1 MRRNLCLGMLTISLL
16 LALPTYAQRFWVGTG
31 ATNNWNNTDNWS
43 TTSGGAGGASVPGP
57 TDAVT
62 FNAAGNV
69 NCVLDIAP
77 TVAAITLNGYTATI
91 DLNGFVLTT
100 TGNNTFAS
108 GTLADGAGTGSLTLN
123 TTGSTTFSGT
133 TFGAV
138 VNGSTGRVFFN
149 GSTFNSG
156 VDITKTANATDLS
169 TGGNT
174 FNGAVTLTNTSANP
188 FRLGGTN
195 PDIFGSTLAL
205 TVGGTGALE
214 IAYTA
219 AGTQLNHN
227 VTVTY
232 NSTALISVGAN
243 GGSATLAD
251 GRTLSVAGFGGAG
264 CGNLTLA
271 RLTQVG
277 GTAQSITLAGNNTAT
292 LTLGPGSTFNAAL
305 TATTPSIIFNASS
318 FQAVTVTKTG
328 TITDNSR
335 GGNIFNGL
343 FTLNNQGGDFVT
355 GSNAA
360 DAGDTWMTGAVFNNS
375 GGYRIRI
382 GEDNAGNLFNGNVT
396 FNNTSITDIQN
407 RIQIARFGTAEVTF
421 NGTVT
426 FDNGGNGSDVHIS
439 YAAGSSTTF
448 NGPVLFHSNASNGAQ
463 FWVGQDGNVSFG
475 SDVTVTSSTDGVIF
489 GNNSGLVNMAAGSTV
504 IIGGA
509 GFSAGELRFR
519 NFTQAGAAPLSLPLT
534 GTAILRF
541 ANANIGGAVTGAA
554 SQLFMSAT
562 TFQSS
567 VTLEKTGATDN
578 SSSGNTFN
586 GPATITNS
594 GTAEIF
600 MGNGAADTFNGAA
613 VFNNSGSYRI
623 RLAYNH
629 DGQTTTF
636 ANGLTL
642 NSNKTGGA
650 DTWSFLV
657 GDFNNSNITINGN
670 LVINCGGTLRSDHRF
685 MNGTGT
691 LTLNGDLIINNTNTH
706 ASTTITMGANGT
718 SVYNGNITLT
728 NTGGSSGITFNS
740 GITASSVQSTG
751 NLSIVS
757 GFDSGNLNVHRFTQL
772 GGASVNLDL
781 GGTTTLLRVGPSTAF
796 SGNIDLRAP
805 RIFLDG
811 VTVSGT
817 AYIEKKGANNDTG
830 AGNNVFLST
839 ATIVNNGTG
848 QLRTNGNNSFGGTTT
863 ITNNSTADVLLE
875 LTSGSTYNGAVTF
888 NNTNSSNLRVAYAG
902 NTHFNNNIIV
912 NSTAGTGII
921 FCELGGA
928 TATLADGFT
937 VSIGGSGFSAGTL
950 TLQRF
955 TQLGA
960 TPQVLTA
967 FSGTTALTVGP
978 SSAFGGNVTFT
989 APRLQLNGCNYSGTV
1004 TLQKTGGGD
1013 DVSSGGNVFSG
1024 VTNITNSGTGYLL
1037 LGNGSRDE
1045 FLSATTFHNTGG
1057 YRIYFAHNHPGQTT
1071 TFASDLTLN
1080 TNKTSGTDP
1089 WSYLVAENG
1098 TSAIS
1103 VAGNLVINCL
1113 GSIESDHRFL
1123 SGTGSIASFGG
1134 TVDINITNTS
1144 AGTAVIMGE
1153 NGTTTYNNNI
1163 SITNSGGSSGVTFNN
1178 GTTASSILTNGAI
1191 SATTFTSG
1199 SLNLYRFTQTG
1210 AFANNLTL
1218 SGGAI
1223 LRVGPNSSFDGPVN
1237 FVAPRLLLN
1246 GATYNN
1252 TTYLEKNGTG
1262 DDNGAGGNIFNGTT
1276 TLVASGSGYLLTAN
1290 TTADVFN
1297 GPLTLT
1303 NSGSN
1308 FIYLAHNVAGNQ
1320 FNNDITL
1327 NNTGSALGIVFA
1339 NNTTGAAT
1347 FTGGTLLVGGSGFS
1361 TGDLRLRRFTQSGPT
1376 AQSLTLT
1383 GSARLWIGPNSQFDG
1398 DVNFVSP
1405 QLLLNGATYNGT
1417 ARLEKSGASPSGA
1430 NDGTGG
1436 NVFNQEATIVNS
1448 GSAYLLTGLT
1458 SPDIFNGRL
1467 IITNSG
1473 SSTIRMADTSPG
1485 NAFNGNI
1492 ELNSTFGGGI
1502 YFGNGGGT
1510 STLAD
1515 TRTIGVGTSGVI
1527 SGDIRLIRFTQVGS
1541 AAQTLNLTG
1550 IAILTLGPSSV
1561 FNGDVDF
1568 RAPQILL
1575 NGTRFEGITYIE
1587 KNGANNNTGNGGNIF
1602 QGATTLV
1609 NAGSGYLLTANSA
1622 ADVFNGSLT
1631 VTNTG
1636 SSIIYLAHNVPGN
1649 EFNGN
1654 ITFNSTL
1661 GSGGV
1666 YFANNSTGNAT
1677 LGTGASLLVGGLGYS
1692 SGELRF
1698 RRFTQTGSAPQT
1710 LLLTGTALLRVGP
1723 ATTFNGTIDFR
1734 APQFALDGT
1743 TFNGTTYLEK
1753 TGATNNDSNGGN
1765 IFNGP
1770 TTIANSGA
1778 GWFRFAVTALDTFNG
1793 DLTLNNTGSSS
1804 IRMADNV
1811 AGTVFNGN
1819 VIVNSTSGG
1828 GIFFSESGGGT
1839 ATLASGRT
1847 ISVGGLGFSLGELRL
1862 RRFTQSGT
1870 AAQTLVFTGTAGIT
1884 LGPGITF
1891 NGPVNFSAPQLII
1904 NAGTY
1909 NNTASLT
1916 KTGAS
1921 NNGGTG
1927 ACLFE
1932 STTII
1937 SNSGSGYLR
1946 TDGGHTFNGTTQLT
1960 CAGSNY
1966 LLLELTTGS
1975 TYNGAL
1981 SITNSG
1987 SSNVRVAYQ
1996 GNTAFNNNIEVNST
2010 GGSGIYFGEAGGSS
2024 STLASGRTITVG
2036 GTGFSGGE
2044 LRLQRFTQLGTTA
2057 QSLTLTGAAI
2067 FRSGVSSLWNGNL
2080 TVAAPR
2086 IFLDG
2091 VTLNGAN
2098 NQINKTGA
2106 STDSSNGG
2114 NTFGGNT
2121 TFSNTGT
2128 GIFRFANGAADD
2140 FTGHV
2145 VFNQASGT
2153 IQPAYNFTSTFRG
2166 NISVDGA
2173 TSITFGANNGTLSF
2187 ADNANQTVNRLG
2199 AASPTFRRLLIN
2211 KTGGSVTLNTD
2222 VTISTSATFTAGVLN
2237 TTASNVIN
2245 FADNA
2250 TVSGGSNASYV
2261 DGPVRKTGNDA
2272 FTFPTG
2278 DNGIYRAIAISA
2290 PSVVTNAF
2298 TAEYFFA
2305 PQAFGSTL
2313 ASPLLIVSGCEYWT
2327 LDRNA
2332 GTSSVAVT
2340 IGWNSSDC
2348 TGAYV
2353 GDLATLRVVRF
2364 DGSQWVDHGNAG
2376 TTGTVATGT
2385 ITSNA
2390 ISAFSPIA
2398 LGTTSLANPLPIEL
2412 LSFTASRISNNVRLQ
2427 WTTASEIN
2435 NDYFEVQRSADGIEF
2450 ETLTTQK
2457 GAGTSSERMEYKF
2470 DDTAPITGTAYYRLK
2485 QVDFDGSS
2493 SYSSVVS
2500 ILFETTYQ
2508 LTVWPNPAVKNETVF
2523 LSQKGN
2529 FALIN
2534 SQGVVVRQVTNTDH
2548 VDLADVPT
2556 GVYIIKSEGGV
2567 TRRLVIH

>member
-1 MRRNLCLGMLTISLL
+1 MGMLCVSLFFT
-16 LALPTYAQRFWVGTG
+16 LPTHAQRFWVGTG

-43 TTSGGAGGASVPGP
+43 TTSGGPGGASVPGP

-62 FNAAGNV
+62 FNAAGNIDCIV
-69 NCVLDIAP
+69 DIAP
-77 TVAAITLNGYTATI
+77 TVAGITVNGYSSTI
-91 DLNGFVLTT
+91 DVNGFVLTT
-100 TGNNTFAS
+100 TGTNTFAS
-108 GTLADGAGTGSLTLN
+108 GTLADGVGTGALTLN
-123 TTGSTTFSGT
+123 TTGTTTFSGT

-149 GSTFNSG
+149 GSTFSSG

-174 FNGAVTLTNTSANP
+174 FNGAVSLTNNSNNP

-205 TVGGTGALE
+205 TVGGTGTLE

-219 AGTQLNHN
+219 AGTLLNGN

-232 NSTALISVGAN
+232 NSTAEVSVGAN

-251 GRTLSVAGFGGAG
+251 GRTISVAGFGGAG
-264 CGNLTLA
+264 CGDLTLA
-271 RLTQVG
+271 RLTQMG
-277 GTAQSITLAGNNTAT
+277 STAQNITLAGNNTAT
-292 LTLGPGSTFNAAL
+292 LTLGPVSTFNAGL
-305 TATTPSIIFNASS
+305 TATTPSIIFNSSS

-328 TITDNSR
+328 TLADNSR
-335 GGNIFNGL
+335 GGNVFNGL
-343 FTLNNQGGDFVT
+343 FTLNNPGGDFVT

-360 DAGDTWMTGAVFNNS
+360 DAGDIWMADAIFNNS

-382 GEDNAGNLFNGNVT
+382 GEDNAGNVFNGNVT
-396 FNNTSITDIQN
+396 FTNTSVTDIQN

-489 GNNSGLVNMAAGSTV
+489 GNNSGLVNMTAGNTV

-509 GFSAGELRFR
+509 GFSAGELRFK

-554 SQLFMSAT
+554 TQLFMSGS

-586 GPATITNS
+586 GPTTITNS

-600 MGNGAADTFNGAA
+600 MGNGAADTFNDAA
-613 VFNNSGSYRI
+613 VFNNTGSYRI

-657 GDFNNSNITINGN
+657 GDFNNSSITIHGN

-706 ASTTITMGANGT
+706 ASTIITMGATGT
-718 SVYNGNITLT
+718 SLYNGNITLT
-728 NTGGSSGITFNS
+728 NTGGSNGVTFNS
-740 GITASSVQSTG
+740 GTSASSVQSTG
-751 NLSIVS
+751 NFSIVS
-757 GFDSGNLNVHRFTQL
+757 GFDSGSLNLYRFTQM

-781 GGTTTLLRVGPSTAF
+781 GGTTTILRVGPATAF
-796 SGNIDLRAP
+796 SGNVDLRAP

-817 AYIEKKGANNDTG
+817 AYIEKEGANNDTG

-839 ATIVNNGTG
+839 TTIVNNGTG
-848 QLRTNGNNSFGGTTT
+848 QLRTSGNNSFGATTT
-863 ITNNSTADVLLE
+863 ITNNATADLLLE
-875 LTSGSTYNGAVTF
+875 LTAGSTYNGTVTF
-888 NNTNSSNLRVAYAG
+888 NNTNSSNIRVAYAG
-902 NTHFNNNIIV
+902 DTFFNNNIIV
-912 NSTAGTGII
+912 NSTGGTGII
-921 FCELGGA
+921 FCESGGA
-928 TATLADGFT
+928 TATLADGYT

-955 TQLGA
+955 TQIGT

-989 APRLQLNGCNYSGTV
+989 APRLQLNGCTYSGIV
-1004 TLQKTGGGD
+1004 TLEKTGAGD
-1013 DVSSGGNVFSG
+1013 DIGNGGNIFSG

-1045 FLSATTFHNTGG
+1045 FLSATTFNNTGG

-1080 TNKTSGTDP
+1080 SNKTSGTDS
-1089 WSYLVAENG
+1089 WSYLIAENG

-1103 VAGNLVINCL
+1103 VAGNFAINCL
-1113 GSIESDHRFL
+1113 GAIESDHRFL
-1123 SGTGSIASFGG
+1123 YGNGSSAAFGG
-1134 TVDINITNTS
+1134 TVNINIINTN

-1153 NGTTTYNNNI
+1153 NGTATYNNGI

-1178 GTTASSILTNGAI
+1178 GTNGSSTLSNGGI
-1191 SATTFTSG
+1191 SSSTFTSG

-1218 SGGAI
+1218 SGSAI
-1223 LRVGPNSSFDGPVN
+1223 LRVGPNSAFDGTVN
-1237 FVAPRLLLN
+1237 FVSPRLLLN

-1252 TTYLEKNGTG
+1252 TAYLEKNGTG
-1262 DDNGAGGNIFNGTT
+1262 DDNGTGGNIFNGTT

-1290 TTADVFN
+1290 TAADVFN
-1297 GPLTLT
+1297 GPLTVT

-1308 FIYLAHNVAGNQ
+1308 YVYLAHNVAGNQ
-1320 FNNDITL
+1320 FNNNITL
-1327 NNTGSALGIVFA
+1327 NNTGSALGILFS
-1339 NNTTGAAT
+1339 NSSTGAST
-1347 FTGGTLLVGGSGFS
+1347 FTNANLTVGAGGFT
-1361 TGDLRLRRFTQSGPT
+1361 TGDLRLRRFTQVGSTFNQSVTLSGT
-1376 AQSLTLT
+1376 
-1383 GSARLWIGPNSQFDG
+1383 ARLLIGPNSLFEG
-1398 DVNFVSP
+1398 EVNFVAP
-1405 QLLLNGATYNGT
+1405 QLFLNGATYQNT
-1417 ARLEKSGASPSGA
+1417 TYLEKNGATN

-1436 NVFNQEATIVNS
+1436 NIFNADATIVNS
-1448 GSAYLLTGLT
+1448 GSSYLLTAST
-1458 SPDIFNGRL
+1458 SADIFNGNLEL
-1467 IITNSG
+1467 INTG
-1473 SSTIRMADTSPG
+1473 SSTIRMADNAAG
-1485 NAFNGNI
+1485 NQFNGSI

-1502 YFGNGGGT
+1502 YFGNTAGT

-1527 SGDIRLIRFTQVGS
+1527 SGDIRLLRFTQVGS
-1541 AAQTLNLTG
+1541 TAQALNLTG
-1550 IAILTLGPSSV
+1550 IAILTLGPSSI

-1575 NGTRFEGITYIE
+1575 NGTRFEGTAYIE
-1587 KNGANNNTGNGGNIF
+1587 KNGANNNNGNGGNIF
-1602 QGATTLV
+1602 QGTTTLV
-1609 NAGSGYLLTANSA
+1609 NAGSGYLLTANTA

-1636 SSIIYLAHNVPGN
+1636 SSIVYLAHNVPGN

-1666 YFANNSTGNAT
+1666 YFANNTTGNAT
-1677 LGTGASLLVGGLGYS
+1677 LGAGASLLVGGLGYS

-1723 ATTFNGTIDFR
+1723 AVTFNGTIDFR

-1778 GWFRFAVTALDTFNG
+1778 GWFRFALTALDTFNG
-1793 DLTLNNTGSSS
+1793 DLTLTNTGSST
-1804 IRMADNV
+1804 IRMAENV
-1811 AGTVFNGN
+1811 VGTVFNGN
-1819 VIVNSTSGG
+1819 LVVNSTAGG
-1828 GIFFSESGGGT
+1828 GIYFSESGGGT

-1870 AAQTLVFTGTAGIT
+1870 ASQTLAFTGTAGIT
-1884 LGPGITF
+1884 LGPSVTF
-1891 NGPVNFSAPQLII
+1891 NGPVDFSAPRLTI

-1909 NNTASLT
+1909 NNTVSLT
-1916 KTGAS
+1916 KTGAGD
-1921 NNGGTG
+1921 NGGTG

-1932 STTII
+1932 SSTTIR
-1937 SNSGSGYLR
+1937 NSGSGFLR
-1946 TDGGHTFNGTTQLT
+1946 TDGGHTFNGATQLI
-1960 CAGSNY
+1960 CSGSSY
-1966 LLLELTTGS
+1966 LLMELTTGS

-1981 SITNSG
+1981 SITNNG

-2010 GGSGIYFGEAGGSS
+2010 GGIGIYFGEATGAS
-2024 STLASGRTITVG
+2024 STLASGSVITVG
-2036 GTGFSGGE
+2036 GTGFSVGE
-2044 LRLQRFTQLGTTA
+2044 LRLQRFTQLGATA
-2057 QSLTLTGAAI
+2057 QSLTLTGAAT
-2067 FRSGVSSLWNGNL
+2067 FRSGVSSQWNGNL
-2080 TVAAPR
+2080 TVDAPR
-2086 IFLDG
+2086 VFLDG

-2098 NQINKTGA
+2098 NQITKTGA
-2106 STDSSNGG
+2106 SLDASDGG
-2114 NTFGGNT
+2114 NTFGGNS

-2128 GIFRFANGAADD
+2128 GIFRFANVAADN

-2153 IQPAYNFTSTFRG
+2153 LQPAFNNTSTFHG
-2166 NISVDGA
+2166 NISVNGSS
-2173 TSITFGANNGTLSF
+2173 SITFGANNGTLSF
-2187 ADNANQTVNRLG
+2187 AGSANQTVNRLG
-2199 AASPTFRRLLIN
+2199 TASPTFRRLLMN
-2211 KTGGSVTLNTD
+2211 KTAGSVSLNTD
-2222 VTISTSATFTAGVLN
+2222 VNISTSATFTTGVLN
-2237 TTASNVIN
+2237 TTATNFIN

-2250 TVSGGSNASYV
+2250 TVSGGSNTSHV

-2278 DNGIYRAIAISA
+2278 DNGIFRAIGISA

-2327 LDRNA
+2327 LDRTS

-2353 GDLATLRVVRF
+2353 GDLATLRVARF

-2398 LGTTSLANPLPIEL
+2398 LSTTSLANPLPIEL
-2412 LSFTASRISNNVRLQ
+2412 LSFTASRISNSVRLQ
-2427 WTTASEIN
+2427 WITASEIN

-2485 QVDFDGSS
+2485 QVDFDGSG

-2500 ILFETTYQ
+2500 IFFEPTYQ

-2534 SQGVVVRQVTNTDH
+2534 SQGVVVRQVMNTDH
-2548 VDLADVPT
+2548 LDLADVPT